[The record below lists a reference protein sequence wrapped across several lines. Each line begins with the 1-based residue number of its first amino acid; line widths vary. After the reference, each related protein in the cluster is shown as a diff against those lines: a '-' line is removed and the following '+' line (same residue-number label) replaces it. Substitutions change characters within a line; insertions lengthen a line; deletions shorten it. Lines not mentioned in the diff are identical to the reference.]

1 MYDRSL
7 ILRALQLQKQSR
19 NDLSG
24 SDDDIIQQPDQKEAD
39 NPTIS
44 ITLRTAEHT
53 EANLGAKSKSR
64 ILWQG
69 TLYKRSTSFIASWQ
83 SRRFLLRAQRFE
95 ASTDPDLMTTHPV
108 LGYKSKTKGKQ
119 HLTITDVRR
128 ERHLDCDARICFSV
142 GVECPTGSLRKLDLK
157 PARNNKD
164 RVLLMAMSDLEA
176 VALLTCLR
184 RILEPGRALP
194 TLWDAAHFPAQA
206 LRMLE

>member
-1 MYDRSL
+1 MKEGKDD
-7 ILRALQLQKQSR
+7 ALW
-19 NDLSG
+19 
-24 SDDDIIQQPDQKEAD
+24 
-39 NPTIS
+39 
-44 ITLRTAEHT
+44 H
-53 EANLGAKSKSR
+53 
-64 ILWQG
+64 G
-69 TLYKRSTSFIASWQ
+69 TLYKKSTSIIASWQ
-83 SRRFLLRAQRFE
+83 PRRFQLRTQSIGITCESNVIAR
-95 ASTDPDLMTTHPV
+95 PV
-108 LGYKSKTKGKQ
+108 LTYESETKGKQ
-119 HLTITDVRR
+119 HLAITDVRR

-142 GVECPTGSLRKLDLK
+142 GVECPASSLRKLDFK